1 MSLKSTVSMNYHLC
15 AFGSLEPSAYI
26 LNSMFSC
33 TLQTSSTKIIL
44 LTSTRHPRT
53 AGSLHAVDVG
63 GSRASPLTQS
73 DQPRHVILQS
83 TWILLKKCSP
93 VFLHVVNKTAKQL
106 ILKGL
111 ITILLNRL
119 NTVDLGPFR
128 LLQSLVLII
137 ESQLLKAEVEDCS
150 GREALWSCYWRQN
163 EVLRFLRFA
172 FFLVSI

>member
-15 AFGSLEPSAYI
+15 QCLWKSGTLSL

-53 AGSLHAVDVG
+53 AGSLNTVNVG
-63 GSRASPLTQS
+63 GSRASPLTQY
-73 DQPRHVILQS
+73 DQSRHVILQS
-83 TWILLKKCSP
+83 TCILQKKCSP
-93 VFLHVVNKTAKQL
+93 VFLHVVNKRAKQL

-150 GREALWSCYWRQN
+150 GREAL
-163 EVLRFLRFA
+163 
-172 FFLVSI
+172 